1 MITSPLSGRSTSSGS
16 VDKLSVGDT
25 SSFAML
31 TRLEMHCTDI
41 GPRSLTKDKAKHDDF
56 RCVGPRCQ
64 PNVRAGKSGNH
75 GESSRHC
82 TSVHLTWLF
91 GPTECL
97 ISGRQVL
104 FVGAAQHSER
114 DLHSIQ

>member
-41 GPRSLTKDKAKHDDF
+41 GPRSLTKTRPSMTTFAALDLAVSQKSVLAK
-56 RCVGPRCQ
+56 VEIM
-64 PNVRAGKSGNH
+64 A
-75 GESSRHC
+75 SRHAIARRC
-82 TSVHLTWLF
+82 T
-91 GPTECL
+91 
-97 ISGRQVL
+97 
-104 FVGAAQHSER
+104 
-114 DLHSIQ
+114 